1 MPSYYDSTKK
11 KPGKA
16 KVKYAEGGETTLR
29 ERARRI
35 FLPTREEQL
44 AGHERRREEQKA
56 RAEALEQSRKEIAE
70 RGVARNERLQQEAQ
84 DRYDKRRKEAK
95 ARAEALERRRNPVK
109 KAGGGQLKV
118 SGMGAATRGGNFTRN
133 G

>member
-1 MPSYYDSTKK
+1 MPSYYDSSKK

-16 KVKYAEGGETTLR
+16 AVKYAEGGETTLR

-44 AGHERRREEQKA
+44 EGHARRREEQQR
-56 RAEALEQSRKEIAE
+56 RADALEQARIDQRD

-84 DRYDKRRKEAK
+84 DRYDKRREEAK
-95 ARAEALERRRNPVK
+95 ARAEALEKRRNPVK
-109 KAGGGQLKV
+109 KAGGGLLKV
-118 SGMGAATRGGNFTRN
+118 TGMGAATRGGNFTRN

>member
-16 KVKYAEGGETTLR
+16 KVKYADGGKTTLR
-29 ERARRI
+29 EKARRI
-35 FLPTREEQL
+35 FLPTKEENL
-44 AGHERRREEQKA
+44 ATHARRREEQKG

-84 DRYDKRRKEAK
+84 DRYDKRREEAK
-95 ARAEALERRRNPVK
+95 ARAEALEKRRNPVK
-109 KAGGGQLKV
+109 KSGGGQLKV
-118 SGMGAATRGGNFTRN
+118 TGMGAATRGGNFTRN

>member
-1 MPSYYDSTKK
+1 MPSYYDSSKK

-16 KVKYAEGGETTLR
+16 AVKYAEGGETTLR
-29 ERARRI
+29 ERARRT
-35 FLPTREEQL
+35 FLPHEEEKL
-44 AGHERRREEQKA
+44 ERSARRREAQQG
-56 RAEALEQSRKEIAE
+56 RADDLEQGRIDKRD

-84 DRYDKRRKEAK
+84 DRYDKRREEAK

-109 KAGGGQLKV
+109 KAGGGLLKV
-118 SGMGAATRGGNFTRN
+118 TGMGAATRGGNFTRN

>member
-29 ERARRI
+29 EKARRI
-35 FLPTREEQL
+35 FLPTKEENLATHARKREEQQARADARSKSRIEERDRRIARNSRL
-44 AGHERRREEQKA
+44 QEESQARYDRRREEAQA
-56 RAEALEQSRKEIAE
+56 RATAL
-70 RGVARNERLQQEAQ
+70 QE
-84 DRYDKRRKEAK
+84 KS
-95 ARAEALERRRNPVK
+95 
-109 KAGGGQLKV
+109 GGGQLKV
-118 SGMGAATRGGNFTRN
+118 TGMGAATRGGNFTRN